1 MPDGNTIEV
10 PQWALESTQ
19 EELVTQMKLLVKNAG
34 GDKEAQKKAEKGTKD
49 IVDVLKKGNK
59 DQEKQAEEAKDAMD
73 DVKES
78 MDEVKES
85 FEKFKADQPKNLMDH
100 DINNLERDGEQFGR
114 ALFTLGEKAI
124 GLGALLGGVLVTG
137 LTVVSNALMGA
148 GEALN
153 DLSDVGVG
161 FNTTSTSSY

>member
-1 MPDGNTIEV
+1 
-10 PQWALESTQ
+10 
-19 EELVTQMKLLVKNAG
+19 
-34 GDKEAQKKAEKGTKD
+34 
-49 IVDVLKKGNK
+49 
-59 DQEKQAEEAKDAMD
+59 MD

-100 DINNLERDGEQFGR
+100 VINNLERDGEQFGR

-161 FNTTSTSSY
+161 FNTTFQDVGKSATEAIAGMGALGEGFAGAAARIAANSNVVATQVKELIVWHLVLVQKNYKTLQVSYYHQTDY